1 MNKKIYLYNYRN
13 EFLIENKYINYK
25 EINTLDFF
33 NFLFKRE
40 DKLPFQNKDSLGD
53 FTDGRYNSICVEID
67 NKNKEHRNY
76 IVTKDLKV
84 LEELKNK
91 DFVIVSPI
99 TYIGRNRNSNNAR
112 YLYGLAFDID
122 GVEEKHLIDILYRGK
137 KNYIPLPNIIVNSG
151 NGVHLY
157 YLFEKPI
164 ALFNNIKPLLKHLK
178 YELTDYLWNGY
189 TSAIE
194 ERQYQGIFQGFR
206 VPGTKTKF
214 GTEVKAF
221 YNEETP
227 YYSIRK
233 LNEYVQDES
242 KRDIRKLSEEQI
254 TMIEKAEY
262 KKNRISKA
270 QAKELYPDW
279 YERRIV
285 KGENRKRWNI
295 KRDLYDWWLNKK
307 LKEEKNT
314 IKAGHRY
321 FCIMTLAMFAIKCN
335 ISYEELKKDA
345 YSLFDIMEDKTE
357 NSDNHFTEED
367 IEDALKAYLENYIT
381 FPRKDI
387 EKITGYSIP
396 ANKRNFRKQE
406 IHLKIMNSTRDI
418 LYPAGEW
425 RNKEGRPKGS
435 GIKKEIVKEWREKNP
450 SGKKIDCIKETNLSK
465 PTVYKYWEA

>member
-1 MNKKIYLYNYRN
+1 MNRKFYLYNYRS

-25 EINTLDFF
+25 EISTLDFF

-40 DKLPFQNKDSLGD
+40 GKLPFQNKDSLGD
-53 FTDGRYNSICVEID
+53 FTGGRYNSICVEID
-67 NKNKEHRNY
+67 NKNKQHRNY
-76 IVTKDLKV
+76 VITKDLETLK
-84 LEELKNK
+84 ELKNK
-91 DFVIVSPI
+91 SFIITSPI

-122 GVEEKHLIDILYRGK
+122 GVEEKHLTDILYRGK
-137 KNYIPLPNIIVNSG
+137 KNFIPLPNIIVNSG

-206 VPGTKTKF
+206 IPGTKTKF
-214 GTEVKAF
+214 DTEVKAF
-221 YNEETP
+221 YTDIP

-233 LNEYVQDES
+233 LNEYIQDES
-242 KRDIRKLSEEQI
+242 KRDIRKLSEDQLM
-254 TMIEKAEY
+254 MIEKAQY
-262 KKNRISKA
+262 KPNRLSKA
-270 QAKELYPDW
+270 KAKELYPDW
-279 YERRIV
+279 YERRII
-285 KGENRKRWNI
+285 KGENRKRWNV

-335 ISYEELKKDA
+335 ISYDELKKDA

-357 NSDNHFTEED
+357 NNDNHFTEED
-367 IEDALKAYLENYIT
+367 IEDALKAYLENYVT

-425 RNKEGRPKGS
+425 RNKEGRPS
-435 GIKKEIVKEWREKNP
+435 KEKIVKEWRGKNP
-450 SGKKIDCIKETNLSK
+450 NGKKITCHKETQLSRS
-465 PTVYKYWEA
+465 TIDKYWEA

>member
-1 MNKKIYLYNYRN
+1 M
-13 EFLIENKYINYK
+13 NYK

-40 DKLPFQNKDSLGD
+40 GKLPFQNKDSLGD
-53 FTDGRYNSICVEID
+53 FTEGRYNSICVEID
-67 NKNKEHRNY
+67 NKNKQHRNY
-76 IVTKDLKV
+76 VITKDLETLK
-84 LEELKNK
+84 ELKNK
-91 DFVIVSPI
+91 SFVITSPI

-137 KNYIPLPNIIVNSG
+137 KNFIPLPNIIVNSG

-206 VPGTKTKF
+206 IPGTKTKF
-214 GTEVKAF
+214 DTEVKAF
-221 YNEETP
+221 YTDIP

-233 LNEYVQDES
+233 LNEYVRDES
-242 KRDIRKLSEEQI
+242 KRDIRKLSEDQLI
-254 TMIEKAEY
+254 MIEKAQY
-262 KKNRISKA
+262 KPNRLSKA
-270 QAKELYPDW
+270 KAKELYPDW
-279 YERRIV
+279 YERRII
-285 KGENRKRWNI
+285 KGEKRRKWNI

-335 ISYEELKKDA
+335 IKYEELKEDA
-345 YSLFDIMEDKTE
+345 YSLFDIMEEKTE
-357 NSDNHFTEED
+357 SSDNHFTEED
-367 IEDALKAYLENYIT
+367 IEDALKAYLENYAT

-387 EKITGYSIP
+387 EKITGYLIP
-396 ANKRNFRKQE
+396 PNKRNYRKQE
-406 IHLKIMNSTRDI
+406 IHLKIMNSTRNI

-425 RNKEGRPKGS
+425 RNKEGRPS
-435 GIKKEIVKEWREKNP
+435 KEKIVKEWREKNP
-450 SGKKIDCIKETNLSK
+450 NGKKITCHKETQLSRS
-465 PTVYKYWEA
+465 TIDKYWEA

>member
-13 EFLIENKYINYK
+13 EFLIENKYIDYK
-25 EINTLDFF
+25 EISTLDFF

-40 DKLPFQNKDSLGD
+40 GRLPFQNKNSLGD

-164 ALFNNIKPLLKHLK
+164 ALFNNIKSLIKHLK

-214 GTEVKAF
+214 ETEVKAF
-221 YNEETP
+221 YNEEIP

-242 KRDIRKLSEEQI
+242 KRDVRKLSEEQI

-262 KKNRISKA
+262 KQNRISKA

-387 EKITGYSIP
+387 EKLTGYLIP

-406 IHLKIMNSTRDI
+406 QHLYLARRKKEDMKF
-418 LYPAGEW
+418 LGE
-425 RNKEGRPKGS
+425 KVIEGRPKGS
-435 GIKKEIVKEWREKNP
+435 GTKEHIIKEWRAKNP
-450 SGKKIDCIKETNLSK
+450 KGTKAQCIKKTGLSK